1 MSLDFRVQ
9 LRSNKVDIFGM
20 FTAEI
25 TAPTLRAK
33 PLEFEIG
40 KRTTDPELA
49 MLTLPVKEARDLA
62 NKILRAAG
70 KEGS

>member
-1 MSLDFRVQ
+1 MLDFSVQ
-9 LRSNKVDIFGM
+9 ARSNQIDIFGM
-20 FTAEI
+20 FTGNA
-25 TAPTLRAK
+25 TQPTLRTK
-33 PLEFEIG
+33 PVEFVLG

-49 MLTLPVKEARDLA
+49 MLTLPVKEARGLA